1 MISAQAQLCPKDDSV
16 EAQLTRSLDVLS
28 LMGAFFR
35 RSLAAETSFVMVLE
49 RWLALEDHLNCYEAL
64 SLKRQLETDLQKRNL
79 LGPSVIGGLMRCSD
93 RHFG

>member
-1 MISAQAQLCPKDDSV
+1 VILAQAQLCPKDDSAM
-16 EAQLTRSLDVLS
+16 AQLTRSLDVLS

-35 RSLAAETSFVMVLE
+35 RSLAAETSFAVVLE
-49 RWLALEDHLNCYEAL
+49 LWLTLEGHLNCYEFP

-79 LGPSVIGGLMRCSD
+79 LGLSVIGGLMQCSD

>member
-16 EAQLTRSLDVLS
+16 EAQSTRSLDVLS

-35 RSLAAETSFVMVLE
+35 RSQAAETSFIELE
-49 RWLALEDHLNCYEAL
+49 LWVALEGHSNCFEVP

>member
-1 MISAQAQLCPKDDSV
+1 MISTQAQLCPKDDSV

-35 RSLAAETSFVMVLE
+35 KSQAAETSFIVVLE
-49 RWLALEDHLNCYEAL
+49 LWLALEGHLNCFEVP

-79 LGPSVIGGLMRCSD
+79 LDPSMIGGLMRCSD